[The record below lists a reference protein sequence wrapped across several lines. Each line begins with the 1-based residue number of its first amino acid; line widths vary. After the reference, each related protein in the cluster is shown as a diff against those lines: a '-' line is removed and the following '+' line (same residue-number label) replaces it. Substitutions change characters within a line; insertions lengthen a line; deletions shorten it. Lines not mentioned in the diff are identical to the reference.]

1 MKLTIGYA
9 GLSHLGINYAV
20 ASAMKGF
27 NVVSY
32 DESKSLISSL
42 NKKKLPF
49 FEKNLKKNLI
59 EKFENI
65 KFTSQIKDLN
75 KCDLVFI
82 SKDVPTNSYGKSNTN
97 IINKLIKKVTTNLNK
112 KSCLIILCQVP
123 PGFCQKINWEKS
135 KLFYQ
140 VETLIFSDAQN
151 RALFPERII
160 IGKFNKELNKKYS
173 FYLKKFK
180 CPVLEMSYQ
189 SAELAK
195 ISINMFL
202 ISSVTTTNLL
212 SEVCEKIG
220 ANWKD
225 VSEALKLDKRIGKYA
240 YVKPG
245 LGISG
250 GNLERDLETIKNF
263 IKFNN
268 LYVTYNNTL
277 KNISNH
283 RKNWIYLK
291 VQKILEKNKKIK
303 RISVCGLSYKE
314 GTNSVKN
321 SPSIFFINKILKKY
335 KVKIDAFDPLIKENE
350 KNKKFKIFKNLNSFL
365 KSSQLLIIAT
375 PWKFIKKINLLK
387 YKKIKHIVDP
397 YNQFNFS
404 QIQKFDSNY
413 ISMGKS

>member
-9 GLSHLGINYAV
+9 GLSHLGINHAV
-20 ASAMKGF
+20 ASAVKGF
-27 NVVSY
+27 NIVAY
-32 DESKSLISSL
+32 DENKNLISSL

-49 FEKNLKKNLI
+49 FEKNLKKNLN
-59 EKFENI
+59 KRFHNI
-65 KFTSQIKDLN
+65 KFTSKVKDLN

-82 SKDVPTNSYGKSNTN
+82 SRDVPTDSYGKSNIN
-97 IINKLIKKVTTNLNK
+97 IINKLIKKVTNNLNK

-123 PGFCQKINWEKS
+123 PGFCQKINWTKA

-160 IGKFNKELNKKYS
+160 VGKFNKQLNKKYS
-173 FYLKKFK
+173 FYLKRFK
-180 CPVLEMSYQ
+180 CPILEMNYQ

-202 ISSVTTTNLL
+202 ISNVTTTNLL

-220 ANWKD
+220 ANWD
-225 VSEALKLDKRIGKYA
+225 VVSQALRLDRRIGKYA
-240 YVKPG
+240 YLKPG

-268 LYVTYNNTL
+268 IYVSYNNNL
-277 KNISNH
+277 KNISNY
-283 RKNWIYLK
+283 RKNWIYLR
-291 VQKILEKNKKIK
+291 VQKILEKNKKLKKIG
-303 RISVCGLSYKE
+303 VCGLSYKE
-314 GTNSVKN
+314 GTNSIKN
-321 SPSIFFINKILKKY
+321 SPSIFFINKILKKN
-335 KVKIDAFDPLIKENE
+335 KFEINAFDPLIK
-350 KNKKFKIFKNLNSFL
+350 KNNQLKKVKIYEHLDGFL

-387 YKKIKHIVDP
+387 YKKIKYVVDP

-404 QIQKFDSNY
+404 QIQKFNSNY